1 MESVRRQI
9 RSGIGG
15 RRARQNSWRLTADDS
30 SSRTGRGWEKAVFRF
45 PKGPLIGPLVVA
57 GLLFDE
63 RGLSKLEELGVRDS
77 KLLTRRS
84 RRSLSTRIVSI
95 AEAYAIFEIQP
106 QEIDSVVLR
115 GRPMARLNRLE
126 AKIAAK
132 IIDRLRPEI
141 AYVDAPDRSPER
153 FACQILEGLKT
164 PTRIVSEHH
173 ADRKYPV
180 VSAASIL
187 AKVKRDEVIDELH
200 KSYGD
205 FGSGYPS
212 DPKTTGFVKEW
223 ILRDGCN
230 LPIVRRTWRTF
241 RRLQRELTEG

>member
-1 MESVRRQI
+1 V
-9 RSGIGG
+9 
-15 RRARQNSWRLTADDS
+15 
-30 SSRTGRGWEKAVFRF
+30 K
-45 PKGPLIGPLVVA
+45 
-57 GLLFDE
+57 
-63 RGLSKLEELGVRDS
+63 DS

-84 RRSLSTRIVSI
+84 RQLLSPRIVSL
-95 AEAYAIFEIQP
+95 AEAHAIFEIQP

-115 GRPMARLNRLE
+115 GRPMNRLNHLE
-126 AKIAAK
+126 ARVAAK
-132 IIDRLRPEI
+132 IIDRLKPGI

-153 FACQILEGLKT
+153 FACQILQGLKT

-200 KSYGD
+200 RSYGD

-212 DPKTTGFVKEW
+212 DPKTTEFVREW
-223 ILRDGCN
+223 ILRNGCN
-230 LPIVRRTWRTF
+230 IPIVRRTWKTF
-241 RRLQRELTEG
+241 RRLQRELMEA